1 MPVDLI
7 PSLLDAADQ
16 VVLPPDARLGGV
28 HLLLQI
34 GCLTLKTS
42 CLVDDVLQ
50 DIKVINWQKLIL
62 KRVKAT

>member
-50 DIKVINWQKLIL
+50 DIKVI
-62 KRVKAT
+62 A

>member
-50 DIKVINWQKLIL
+50 DIKVIGWQKMIL
-62 KRVKAT
+62 KCVKST